1 MPFDMTVFLPLDPD
15 AVFRL
20 ITEPERLRR
29 WKTVAARVDLRL
41 GGEYRWTIV
50 PGHSAAGTFTVIEPG
65 KRVVLTWGWEGSS
78 DLPPG
83 ASTVSITLDAVDGG
97 TTVRLVHDGLTAEQA
112 ASHAQGWHHFLGRL
126 VALGVEGEVGPDEWA
141 AVPDPIDPLASAEAA
156 LAIVQRVLRGVTAAN
171 AGAPT
176 PCADFTV
183 AELVAHLLDS
193 IARIGTALGVPEP
206 AAPASASASASAAA
220 TSVPA
225 EVRIADAAQKTLE
238 ALRLRGL
245 AGTVDL
251 GPGGLP
257 ASTVANLLNLDFL
270 VHAWDLATATG
281 QPLVVAPALSDYIL
295 GLARQ
300 TITDATRGNG
310 SFHPAIEVE
319 ESAASLPRL
328 LAFTGRRNPS

>member
-29 WKTVAARVDLRL
+29 WKTVAARVDLRV
-41 GGEYRWTIV
+41 GGDYRWTIV
-50 PGHSAAGTFTVIEPG
+50 PGHSAAGTFTEIEPG
-65 KRVVLTWGWEGSS
+65 KRVVLTWGWEGSP

-97 TTVRLVHDGLTAEQA
+97 TTVRLVHDGLTAEQS

-126 VALGVEGEVGPDEWA
+126 VTLGVAGEVGPDEWA
-141 AVPDPIDPLASAEAA
+141 AIPDPIDPLASAEAA

-171 AGAPT
+171 ADALT
-176 PCADFTV
+176 PCEDFTV
-183 AELVAHLLDS
+183 AELVAHLEDS
-193 IARIGTALGVPEP
+193 ITRIGTALGASEP
-206 AAPASASASASAAA
+206 AAPS
-220 TSVPA
+220 PA
-225 EVRIADAAQKTLE
+225 EVRVADAAQKTLE
-238 ALRLRGL
+238 ALRLHGL

-257 ASTVANLLNLDFL
+257 ASTVANILNLEFL
-270 VHAWDLATATG
+270 VHAWDLATASG
-281 QPLVVAPALSDYIL
+281 QQLVVAPALSDYIL

>member
-29 WKTVAARVDLRL
+29 WKTVAARVDLRV

-50 PGHSAAGTFTVIEPG
+50 PGRSAAGTFTEIEPG
-65 KRVVLTWGWEGSS
+65 RRVVLTWGWEDSS

-83 ASTVSITLDAVDGG
+83 ASTVSITLDAVEGG

-112 ASHAQGWHHFLGRL
+112 ASHAQGWQHFLGRL
-126 VALGVEGEVGPDEWA
+126 VTLGVEGEVGPDEWA
-141 AVPDPIDPLASAEAA
+141 AFPDPIDPLASAEAA
-156 LAIVQRVLRGVTAAN
+156 LAIVQRVLRGVTAEDED
-171 AGAPT
+171 APT
-176 PCADFTV
+176 PCEDFTV
-183 AELVAHLLDS
+183 AGLVAHLQGS
-193 IARIGTALGVPEP
+193 IARIGTALGVPAPDASTTP
-206 AAPASASASASAAA
+206 AA
-220 TSVPA
+220 A
-225 EVRIADAAQKTLE
+225 EVRIADIAQKTLE

-245 AGTVDL
+245 AGSLDL

-257 ASTVANLLNLDFL
+257 ATTVANILNLEFL

-281 QPLVVAPALSDYIL
+281 QHLEVAPALSDYIL

-300 TITDATRGNG
+300 TITDPMRGG
-310 SFHPAIEVE
+310 SFHTAIDVE
-319 ESAASLPRL
+319 ESAASLARL
-328 LAFTGRRNPS
+328 LAFTGRRDPE

>member
-15 AVFRL
+15 AAFRL

-29 WKTVAARVDLRL
+29 WKTVAARVDLRV

-50 PGHSAAGTFTVIEPG
+50 PGHSAAGTFTEIEPG
-65 KRVVLTWGWEGSS
+65 KRVVLTWGWEGSP

-112 ASHAQGWHHFLGRL
+112 ESHAQGWQHFLGRL
-126 VALGVEGEVGPDEWA
+126 VTLGAEGDVGPDEWA

-156 LAIVQRVLRGVTAAN
+156 LAIVQRMLRGVTAAN
-171 AGAPT
+171 ADALT
-176 PCADFTV
+176 PCEDFTV
-183 AELVAHLLDS
+183 AELVAHLEDS
-193 IARIGTALGVPEP
+193 IVRIGTALGVPEP
-206 AAPASASASASAAA
+206 APDSPAAA
-220 TSVPA
+220 ASVPA

-245 AGTVDL
+245 AGTVGL

-257 ASTVANLLNLDFL
+257 ASTVANILNLELL

-281 QPLVVAPALSDYIL
+281 QQLEVAPALSDYIL
-295 GLARQ
+295 SLARQ